1 MEIYNNQQT
10 TDNTQHTTYGT
21 NMLGYQKIVERK
33 IKEAEEKGEFDDLPG
48 KGKPLSKDDYDSVPD
63 DLRIAYKILK
73 NSNCL
78 PPELELRKEIRNLE
92 DMLADIPDEKE
103 KYRQIKKINLK
114 IMQMN
119 MMGHK
124 SPLLEEDQI
133 YYRRIVEK
141 FEKK

>member
-1 MEIYNNQQT
+1 
-10 TDNTQHTTYGT
+10 
-21 NMLGYQKIVERK
+21 MLGYQKIAERK
-33 IKEAEEKGEFDDLPG
+33 IKEAEERGEFDNLPG
-48 KGKPLSKDDYDSVPD
+48 KGKPMEKDDYDSVPG

-92 DMLADIPDEKE
+92 DMLENIPDEKE
-103 KYRQIKKINLK
+103 KYRQIKRINLK

-124 SPLLEEDQI
+124 SPMLEEDQL
-133 YYRRIVEK
+133 YYQRIVEK